1 MKRLCIIL
9 TVILLVC
16 GFVACKKSAS
26 QPEMSRSEEQIQPS
40 QTNDSG
46 HIPTPPIT
54 NEQFK
59 PIITNEIPEEKPPVT
74 PPATNEIIDDIPI
87 WKEDNIY
94 RTHLDINYDNNT
106 ASMHQF
112 DGLSFRWKDST
123 STIYK
128 DCWIKVKTNAQGWG
142 YTYLCYDGGW
152 EYELTA
158 QPSLRQGELFTERAG
173 KRFYITIKTDAT
185 MHITDGKYTDVYKC
199 LVWTR

>member
-16 GFVACKKSAS
+16 GFVSCKKSAS
-26 QPEMSRSEEQIQPS
+26 EPEISRSEEQIQPS
-40 QTNDSG
+40 QTNDTVTKPNPDG
-46 HIPTPPIT
+46 DNKPTPP
-54 NEQFK
+54 E
-59 PIITNEIPEEKPPVT
+59 EIPTWPPVT
-74 PPATNEIIDDIPI
+74 NDIIDDIPV

-94 RTHLDINYDNNT
+94 RTHLDINYDNYT
-106 ASMHQF
+106 ASMQQF

-123 STIYK
+123 GTIYK

-173 KRFYITIKTDAT
+173 KRFYITIKPDAT

>member
-16 GFVACKKSAS
+16 GFVACKKQSTS
-26 QPEMSRSEEQIQPS
+26 SPELSMGNDPVIPGN
-40 QTNDSG
+40 TNVDR
-46 HIPTPPIT
+46 PTPPIT
-54 NEQFK
+54 NDTE
-59 PIITNEIPEEKPPVT
+59 TKPPVT
-74 PPATNEIIDDIPI
+74 PPEEIPTWPPTDNDTIPE

-94 RTHLDINYDNNT
+94 RDHLDINYDNYT

-112 DGLSFRWKDST
+112 DGLSFRWNHPY
-123 STIYK
+123 IPNLYK

-142 YTYLCYDGGW
+142 YTYLCYNGGW

-173 KRFYITIKTDAT
+173 KRFYITIKTNAT
-185 MHITDGKYTDVYKC
+185 MTITDGKYTDEYKC